1 MKSYRFGLCLWH
13 IHGEDWISKIKRLE
27 ELGFSSILIPDH
39 PNTQWCPIATQ
50 ASIASLTE
58 KMKVGSIVFNPD
70 FHHPV
75 VLAKAS
81 ATIQNISKG
90 RHEFGIGAGWDKAEY
105 LKAGIH
111 FDKPATRIARL
122 GEAIQI
128 IQSMWINEKT
138 SFEGKYYMVDGVS
151 KAARYSEY
159 GPPKTMIG
167 GGGKMMLRLAGKYA
181 DIVNLMSSMARAK
194 HSNDF
199 ILSAVKDALTYD
211 RLNEM
216 IAIVEDSARRNGR
229 NFEDFEFSFLYLPS
243 TTFTEDVDAAL
254 AERAEWYGA
263 SIDEI
268 KSLPNLF
275 VGSYDDFIEEVKA
288 RYEETGIG
296 YTIIPGNLSNFD
308 RLEEYAKKVIKPL
321 S

>member
-1 MKSYRFGLCLWH
+1 MSLRFGLLLFD
-13 IHGEDWISKIKRLE
+13 IHGENWIKQIQRIE

-39 PNTQWCPIATQ
+39 PNTQWCPVATQ
-50 ASIASLTE
+50 TAIALVTE
-58 KMKVGSIVFNPD
+58 KMKVGSIVFNND

-75 VLAKAS
+75 VLAKSS

-90 RHEFGIGAGWDKAEY
+90 RHEFGVGAGWDKAEY
-105 LKAGIH
+105 DKAGIR

-122 GEAIQI
+122 REAIQI

-138 SFEGKYYMVDGVS
+138 SYDGKYYKIDEIPQ
-151 KAARYSEY
+151 AARYSDY

-181 DIVNLMSSMARAK
+181 DIVNLMSSMARAR

-199 ILSAVKDALTYD
+199 VVAAVKDALTYD
-211 RLNEM
+211 RLNEK
-216 IAIVEDSARRNGR
+216 IAIVEDSAYRNGR
-229 NFEDFEFSFLYLPS
+229 NSEDLEFSFLYLPG
-243 TTFTEDVDAAL
+243 TTFTENVESAI

-263 SIDEI
+263 SVGEI

-275 VGSYDDFIEEVKA
+275 VGSYDDFREEVKT
-288 RYEETGIG
+288 RYDETGVG
-296 YTIIPGNLSNFD
+296 YIIIPGNLSDFN